1 MPALRREAVKADLV
15 RCSTRP
21 GPSMKSEAEW
31 LAELSAEVGRR
42 AQEDFE
48 DSISHYT
55 QACQSPIERV
65 MAAALLV
72 EQIEGITPLI
82 VLSGGRR
89 QPFESLMRHSD

>member
-1 MPALRREAVKADLV
+1 
-15 RCSTRP
+15 
-21 GPSMKSEAEW
+21 MKSEAEW

-82 VLSGGRR
+82 VLSGGRASAIR
-89 QPFESLMRHSD
+89 KPHAAQRRHRRVEWVGAIYP